1 MTEGNILKSIILYSI
16 PLILG
21 NLMQQLYNT
30 FDSLI
35 VGNFVGSSA
44 LAAVGASGQISFFLV
59 AFYLGA
65 SSGAGILISQYYG
78 AKRDEQ
84 LHAVIHNM
92 LGIGLVLGVTITIL
106 GIIFSPVFLGW
117 IGTPDDMLAD
127 AVVYLRIFF
136 GGMIFQVLYNMLAA
150 VLNAVGNSKRSL
162 FYLVISSVTNII
174 LDLILVCVC
183 RFGIAGAAWATIIS
197 QAVCCILIFRYLM
210 KVDGNYRVVLKDI
223 TLQSFYV
230 KRIVQMGFPAAVQN
244 AVIAFSSLLIQS
256 GVNSY
261 GTKAAAG
268 FTAYMKVDGF
278 DILPILSFSLAATT
292 FVGQNIG
299 AGNKNRAKK
308 GAGIIILINVVYTVV
323 MSFVM
328 IGFDEQIISLF
339 SRDPDVIR
347 SGVMCIWALAP
358 FYVLLG
364 LIHSFAGAI
373 RGTGNT
379 VGPMV
384 IILFSLCVYRVIWM
398 AFARPFFSD
407 IRGVYLTYPTSFAI
421 GAVLMIGY
429 TLYLNFKVWK
439 KGTTDD
445 RNI

>member
-21 NLMQQLYNT
+21 NFMQQLYNT

-35 VGNFVGSSA
+35 VGNYVGSSA
-44 LAAVGASGQISFFLV
+44 LAAVGAGGQISFFLV

-78 AKRDEQ
+78 AKDDEK
-84 LHAVIHNM
+84 LHAVVHNM
-92 LGIGLVLGVTITIL
+92 MGIGIVLGVVITIV
-106 GIIFSPVFLGW
+106 GIIFCPAFLGW
-117 IGTPDDMLAD
+117 IGTPVDMMPD
-127 AVVYLRIFF
+127 AVTYLRIFF
-136 GGMIFQVLYNMLAA
+136 GGMLFQVVYNMLAA

-162 FYLVISSVTNII
+162 IYLIISSGLNII
-174 LDLILVCVC
+174 LDLLFVCV
-183 RFGIAGAAWATIIS
+183 FKLGIAGAAWATIIS
-197 QAVCCILIFRYLM
+197 QAVCCVLILKYLM
-210 KVDGNYRVVLKDI
+210 DVEANYKVKLKDI
-223 TLQSFYV
+223 TLQSDYV
-230 KRIVQMGFPAAVQN
+230 KRIVKMGFPAAVQN
-244 AVIAFSSLLIQS
+244 AVIAFSSLLIQA

-278 DILPILSFSLAATT
+278 DIHPILSFSLAATT
-292 FVGQNIG
+292 FVGQNVG
-299 AGNKNRAKK
+299 AGNMKRAKK
-308 GAGIIILINVVYTVV
+308 GAAIIIVINTIYTLIMTCVMTV
-323 MSFVM
+323 
-328 IGFDEQIISLF
+328 FDSQIISLF
-339 SRDPDVIR
+339 SHDPEVIE

-384 IILFSLCVYRVIWM
+384 IILFSLCFYRVLWM
-398 AFARPFFSD
+398 MFARPYFSD
-407 IRGVYLTYPTSFAI
+407 IRGVYLTYPTSFVI

-429 TLYLNFKVWK
+429 AIYLYVWK
-439 KGTTDD
+439 KD
-445 RNI
+445 R

>member
-21 NLMQQLYNT
+21 NFMQQLYNT

-35 VGNFVGSSA
+35 VGNYVGSSA
-44 LAAVGASGQISFFLV
+44 LAAVGAGGQISFFLV

-78 AKRDEQ
+78 AKDDEK
-84 LHAVIHNM
+84 LHAVVHNM
-92 LGIGLVLGVTITIL
+92 MGIGIVLGIVITIV
-106 GIIFSPVFLGW
+106 GIIFCPTFLGW
-117 IGTPDDMLAD
+117 IGTPVDMMPD
-127 AVVYLRIFF
+127 AVTYLRIFF
-136 GGMIFQVLYNMLAA
+136 GGMLFQVVYNMLAA

-162 FYLVISSVTNII
+162 IYLIISSGFNII
-174 LDLILVCVC
+174 LDLLFVCV
-183 RFGIAGAAWATIIS
+183 FKLGIAGAAWATIIS
-197 QAVCCILIFRYLM
+197 QAVCCVLILKYLM
-210 KVDGNYRVVLKDI
+210 GVEANYKVKLKDI
-223 TLQSFYV
+223 TLQSDYV
-230 KRIVQMGFPAAVQN
+230 KRIVKMGFPAAVQN
-244 AVIAFSSLLIQS
+244 AVIAFSSLLIQA

-292 FVGQNIG
+292 FVGQNVG
-299 AGNKNRAKK
+299 AGNMKRAKK
-308 GAGIIILINVVYTVV
+308 GAAIIIVINTIYTLIMTCVMTV
-323 MSFVM
+323 
-328 IGFDEQIISLF
+328 FDSQIISLF
-339 SRDPDVIR
+339 SYDPEVIE

-384 IILFSLCVYRVIWM
+384 IILFSLCFYRVLWM
-398 AFARPFFSD
+398 MFVRPYFSD
-407 IRGVYLTYPTSFAI
+407 IRGVYLTYPTSFVI
-421 GAVLMIGY
+421 GAVLMICY
-429 TLYLNFKVWK
+429 AVYLYVWK
-439 KGTTDD
+439 KD
-445 RNI
+445 R

>member
-21 NLMQQLYNT
+21 NFMQQLYNT

-35 VGNFVGSSA
+35 VGNYVGSSA
-44 LAAVGASGQISFFLV
+44 LAAVGAGGQISFFLV

-78 AKRDEQ
+78 AKDDKK
-84 LHAVIHNM
+84 LHAVVHNM
-92 LGIGLVLGVTITIL
+92 MGIGIVLGIVITIV
-106 GIIFSPVFLGW
+106 GIIFCPTFLGW
-117 IGTPDDMLAD
+117 IGTPVDMMPD
-127 AVVYLRIFF
+127 AVTYLRIFF
-136 GGMIFQVLYNMLAA
+136 GGMLFQVVYNMLAA

-162 FYLVISSVTNII
+162 IYLIISSGFNII
-174 LDLILVCVC
+174 LDLLFVCV
-183 RFGIAGAAWATIIS
+183 FKLGIAGAAWATIIS
-197 QAVCCILIFRYLM
+197 QAVCCVLILKYLM
-210 KVDGNYRVVLKDI
+210 GVEANYKVKLKDI
-223 TLQSFYV
+223 TLQSDYV
-230 KRIVQMGFPAAVQN
+230 KRIVKMGFPAAVQN
-244 AVIAFSSLLIQS
+244 AVIAFSSLLIQA

-292 FVGQNIG
+292 FVGQNVG
-299 AGNKNRAKK
+299 AGNMKRAKK
-308 GAGIIILINVVYTVV
+308 GAAIIIVINTIYTLIMTCVMTV
-323 MSFVM
+323 
-328 IGFDEQIISLF
+328 FDSQIISLF
-339 SRDPDVIR
+339 SHDPEVIE

-384 IILFSLCVYRVIWM
+384 IILFSLCFYRVLWM
-398 AFARPFFSD
+398 MFARHYFSD
-407 IRGVYLTYPTSFAI
+407 IRGVYLTYSTSFVI

-429 TLYLNFKVWK
+429 AVYLYVWK
-439 KGTTDD
+439 KD
-445 RNI
+445 R

>member
-21 NLMQQLYNT
+21 NFMQQLYNT

-35 VGNFVGSSA
+35 VGNYVGSSA
-44 LAAVGASGQISFFLV
+44 LAAVGAGGQISFFLV

-78 AKRDEQ
+78 AKDDEK
-84 LHAVIHNM
+84 LHAVVHNM
-92 LGIGLVLGVTITIL
+92 MGIGIVLGVVITIV
-106 GIIFSPVFLGW
+106 GIIFCPAFLGW
-117 IGTPDDMLAD
+117 IGTPVDMMPD
-127 AVVYLRIFF
+127 AVTYLRIFF
-136 GGMIFQVLYNMLAA
+136 GGMLFQVVYNMLAA

-162 FYLVISSVTNII
+162 IYLIISSGLNII
-174 LDLILVCVC
+174 LDLLFVCV
-183 RFGIAGAAWATIIS
+183 FKLGIAGAAWATIIS
-197 QAVCCILIFRYLM
+197 QAVCCVLILKYLM
-210 KVDGNYRVVLKDI
+210 DVEANYKVKLKDI
-223 TLQSFYV
+223 TLQSDYV
-230 KRIVQMGFPAAVQN
+230 KRIVKMGFPAAVQN
-244 AVIAFSSLLIQS
+244 AVIAFSSLLIQA

-292 FVGQNIG
+292 FVGQNVG
-299 AGNKNRAKK
+299 AGNMKRAKK
-308 GAGIIILINVVYTVV
+308 GAAIIIVINTIYTLIMTCVMTV
-323 MSFVM
+323 
-328 IGFDEQIISLF
+328 FDSQIISLF
-339 SRDPDVIR
+339 SHDPEVIE

-384 IILFSLCVYRVIWM
+384 IILFSLCFYRVLWM
-398 AFARPFFSD
+398 MFARPYFSD
-407 IRGVYLTYPTSFAI
+407 IRGVYLTYPTSFVI
-421 GAVLMIGY
+421 GAALMIGY
-429 TLYLNFKVWK
+429 AIYLYVWK
-439 KGTTDD
+439 KD
-445 RNI
+445 R

>member
-21 NLMQQLYNT
+21 NFMQQLYNT

-35 VGNFVGSSA
+35 VGNYVGSSA
-44 LAAVGASGQISFFLV
+44 LAAVGAGGQISFFLV

-78 AKRDEQ
+78 AKDDEK
-84 LHAVIHNM
+84 LHAVVHNM
-92 LGIGLVLGVTITIL
+92 MGIGIVLGVVITIV
-106 GIIFSPVFLGW
+106 GIIFCPAFLGW
-117 IGTPDDMLAD
+117 IGTPVDMMPD
-127 AVVYLRIFF
+127 AVTYLRIFF
-136 GGMIFQVLYNMLAA
+136 GGMLFQVVYNMLAA

-162 FYLVISSVTNII
+162 IYLIISSGLNII
-174 LDLILVCVC
+174 LDLLFVCV
-183 RFGIAGAAWATIIS
+183 FKLGIAGAAWATIIS
-197 QAVCCILIFRYLM
+197 QAVCCVLILKYLM
-210 KVDGNYRVVLKDI
+210 DVEANYKVKLKDI
-223 TLQSFYV
+223 TLQSDYV
-230 KRIVQMGFPAAVQN
+230 KRIVKMGFPAAVQN
-244 AVIAFSSLLIQS
+244 AVIAFSSLLIQA

-292 FVGQNIG
+292 FVGQNVG
-299 AGNKNRAKK
+299 AGNMKRAKK
-308 GAGIIILINVVYTVV
+308 GAAIIIVINTIYTLIMTCVMTV
-323 MSFVM
+323 
-328 IGFDEQIISLF
+328 FDSQIISLF
-339 SRDPDVIR
+339 SHDPEVIE

-384 IILFSLCVYRVIWM
+384 IILFSLCFYRVLWM
-398 AFARPFFSD
+398 MFARPYFSD
-407 IRGVYLTYPTSFAI
+407 IRGVYLTYPTSFVI

-429 TLYLNFKVWK
+429 AVYLYVWK
-439 KGTTDD
+439 KD
-445 RNI
+445 R

>member
-21 NLMQQLYNT
+21 NFMQQLYNT

-35 VGNFVGSSA
+35 VGNYVGSSA
-44 LAAVGASGQISFFLV
+44 LAAVGAGGQISFFLV

-78 AKRDEQ
+78 AKDDEK
-84 LHAVIHNM
+84 LHAVVHNM
-92 LGIGLVLGVTITIL
+92 MGIGIVLGVVITIV
-106 GIIFSPVFLGW
+106 GIIFCPTFLGW
-117 IGTPDDMLAD
+117 IGTPVDMMPD
-127 AVVYLRIFF
+127 AVTYLRIFF
-136 GGMIFQVLYNMLAA
+136 GGMLFQVVYNMLAA

-162 FYLVISSVTNII
+162 IYLIISSGLNII
-174 LDLILVCVC
+174 LDLLFVCV
-183 RFGIAGAAWATIIS
+183 FKLGIAGASWATVIS
-197 QAVCCILIFRYLM
+197 QAVCCVLILKYLM
-210 KVDGNYRVVLKDI
+210 GVEANYKVKLKDI
-223 TLQSFYV
+223 TLQRNYV
-230 KRIVQMGFPAAVQN
+230 KRIVKMGFPAAVQN
-244 AVIAFSSLLIQS
+244 AVIAFSSLLIQA

-292 FVGQNIG
+292 FVGQNVG
-299 AGNKNRAKK
+299 AGNMKRAKK
-308 GAGIIILINVVYTVV
+308 GAAIIIVINTIYTLIMTCVMTV
-323 MSFVM
+323 
-328 IGFDEQIISLF
+328 FDSQIISLF
-339 SRDPDVIR
+339 SHDPEVIE

-384 IILFSLCVYRVIWM
+384 IILFSLCFYRVLWM
-398 AFARPFFSD
+398 MFARPYFSD
-407 IRGVYLTYPTSFAI
+407 IRGVYLTYPTSFVI

-429 TLYLNFKVWK
+429 AIYLYVWK
-439 KGTTDD
+439 KD
-445 RNI
+445 R

>member
-21 NLMQQLYNT
+21 NFMQQLYNT

-35 VGNFVGSSA
+35 VGNYVGSSA
-44 LAAVGASGQISFFLV
+44 LAAVGAGGQISFFLV

-78 AKRDEQ
+78 AKDDEK
-84 LHAVIHNM
+84 LHAVVHNM
-92 LGIGLVLGVTITIL
+92 MGIGIVLGVVITVV
-106 GIIFSPVFLGW
+106 GIIFCPTFLGW
-117 IGTPDDMLAD
+117 IGTPVDMMPD
-127 AVVYLRIFF
+127 AVTYLRIFF
-136 GGMIFQVLYNMLAA
+136 GGMLFQVVYNMLAA

-162 FYLVISSVTNII
+162 IYLIISSGLNII
-174 LDLILVCVC
+174 LDLLFVCV
-183 RFGIAGAAWATIIS
+183 FKLGIAGAAWATVIS
-197 QAVCCILIFRYLM
+197 QAVCCVLILKYLM
-210 KVDGNYRVVLKDI
+210 GVEANYKVKLKDI
-223 TLQSFYV
+223 TLQRNYV
-230 KRIVQMGFPAAVQN
+230 KRIVKMGFPAAVQN
-244 AVIAFSSLLIQS
+244 AVIAFSSLLIQA

-292 FVGQNIG
+292 FVGQNVG
-299 AGNKNRAKK
+299 AGNMKRAKK
-308 GAGIIILINVVYTVV
+308 GAAIIIVINTIYTLIMTCVMTV
-323 MSFVM
+323 
-328 IGFDEQIISLF
+328 FDSQIISLF
-339 SRDPDVIR
+339 SHDPEVIE

-384 IILFSLCVYRVIWM
+384 IILFSLCFYRVLWM
-398 AFARPFFSD
+398 MFARPYFSD
-407 IRGVYLTYPTSFAI
+407 IRGVYLTYPTSFVI

-429 TLYLNFKVWK
+429 AIYLYVWK
-439 KGTTDD
+439 KD
-445 RNI
+445 R

>member
-21 NLMQQLYNT
+21 NFMQQLYNT

-35 VGNFVGSSA
+35 VGNYVGSSA
-44 LAAVGASGQISFFLV
+44 LAAVGAGGQISFFLV

-78 AKRDEQ
+78 AKDDEK
-84 LHAVIHNM
+84 LHAVVHNM
-92 LGIGLVLGVTITIL
+92 MGIGIVLGVVITVV
-106 GIIFSPVFLGW
+106 GIIFCPTFLGW
-117 IGTPDDMLAD
+117 IGTPVDMMPD
-127 AVVYLRIFF
+127 AVTYLRIFF
-136 GGMIFQVLYNMLAA
+136 GGMLFQVVYNMLAA

-162 FYLVISSVTNII
+162 IYLIISSGLNII
-174 LDLILVCVC
+174 LDLLFVCV
-183 RFGIAGAAWATIIS
+183 FKLGIAGAAWATVIS
-197 QAVCCILIFRYLM
+197 QAVCCVLILKYLM
-210 KVDGNYRVVLKDI
+210 GVEANYKVKLKDI
-223 TLQSFYV
+223 TLQRNYV
-230 KRIVQMGFPAAVQN
+230 KRIVKMGFPAAVQN
-244 AVIAFSSLLIQS
+244 AVIAFSSLLIQA

-292 FVGQNIG
+292 FVGQNVG
-299 AGNKNRAKK
+299 AGNMKRAKK
-308 GAGIIILINVVYTVV
+308 GAAIIIVINTIYTLIMTCVMTV
-323 MSFVM
+323 
-328 IGFDEQIISLF
+328 FDSQIISLF
-339 SRDPDVIR
+339 SHDPEVIE

-358 FYVLLG
+358 FYILLG

-384 IILFSLCVYRVIWM
+384 IILFSLCFYRVLWM
-398 AFARPFFSD
+398 MFARPYFSD
-407 IRGVYLTYPTSFAI
+407 IRGVYLTYPTSFVI

-429 TLYLNFKVWK
+429 AIYLYVWK
-439 KGTTDD
+439 KD
-445 RNI
+445 R

>member
-21 NLMQQLYNT
+21 NFMQQLYNT

-35 VGNFVGSSA
+35 VGNYVGSSA
-44 LAAVGASGQISFFLV
+44 LAAVGAGGQISFFLV

-78 AKRDEQ
+78 AKDDEK
-84 LHAVIHNM
+84 LHAVVHNM
-92 LGIGLVLGVTITIL
+92 MGIGIVLGVVITIV
-106 GIIFSPVFLGW
+106 GIIFCPTFLGW
-117 IGTPDDMLAD
+117 IGTPVDMMPD
-127 AVVYLRIFF
+127 AVSYLRIFF
-136 GGMIFQVLYNMLAA
+136 GGMLFQVVYNMLAA

-162 FYLVISSVTNII
+162 IYLIISSGLNII
-174 LDLILVCVC
+174 LDLLFVCV
-183 RFGIAGAAWATIIS
+183 FKLGIAGAAWATVIS
-197 QAVCCILIFRYLM
+197 QAVCCVLILKYLM
-210 KVDGNYRVVLKDI
+210 GVEANYKVKLKDI
-223 TLQSFYV
+223 TLQRNYV
-230 KRIVQMGFPAAVQN
+230 KRIVKMGFPAAVQN
-244 AVIAFSSLLIQS
+244 AVIAFSSLLIQA

-292 FVGQNIG
+292 FVGQNVG
-299 AGNKNRAKK
+299 AGNMKRAKK
-308 GAGIIILINVVYTVV
+308 GAAIIIVINTIYTLIMTCVMTV
-323 MSFVM
+323 
-328 IGFDEQIISLF
+328 FDSQIISLF
-339 SRDPDVIR
+339 SHDPEVIE

-358 FYVLLG
+358 FYILLG

-384 IILFSLCVYRVIWM
+384 IILFSLCFYRVLWM
-398 AFARPFFSD
+398 MFARPYFSD
-407 IRGVYLTYPTSFAI
+407 IRGVYLTYPTSFVI

-429 TLYLNFKVWK
+429 AIYLYVWK
-439 KGTTDD
+439 KD
-445 RNI
+445 R

>member
-21 NLMQQLYNT
+21 NFMQQLYNT

-35 VGNFVGSSA
+35 VGNYVGSSA
-44 LAAVGASGQISFFLV
+44 LAAVGAGGQISFFLV

-78 AKRDEQ
+78 AKDDEK
-84 LHAVIHNM
+84 LHAVVHNM
-92 LGIGLVLGVTITIL
+92 MGIGIVLGVVITIV
-106 GIIFSPVFLGW
+106 GIIFCPTFLGW
-117 IGTPDDMLAD
+117 IGTPVDMMPD
-127 AVVYLRIFF
+127 AVTYLRIFF
-136 GGMIFQVLYNMLAA
+136 GGMLFQVVYNMLAA

-162 FYLVISSVTNII
+162 IYLIISSGLNII
-174 LDLILVCVC
+174 LDLLFVCV
-183 RFGIAGAAWATIIS
+183 FKLGIAGAAWATVIS
-197 QAVCCILIFRYLM
+197 QAVCCVLILKYLM
-210 KVDGNYRVVLKDI
+210 GVEANYKVKLKDI
-223 TLQSFYV
+223 TLQRNYV
-230 KRIVQMGFPAAVQN
+230 KRIVKMGFPAAVQN
-244 AVIAFSSLLIQS
+244 AVIAFSSLLIQA

-292 FVGQNIG
+292 FVGQNVG
-299 AGNKNRAKK
+299 AGNMKRAKK
-308 GAGIIILINVVYTVV
+308 GAAIIIVINTIYTLIMTCVMTV
-323 MSFVM
+323 
-328 IGFDEQIISLF
+328 FDSQIISLF
-339 SRDPDVIR
+339 SHDPEVIE

-358 FYVLLG
+358 FYILLG

-384 IILFSLCVYRVIWM
+384 IILFSLCFYRVLWM
-398 AFARPFFSD
+398 MFARPYFSD
-407 IRGVYLTYPTSFAI
+407 IRGVYLTYPTSFVI

-429 TLYLNFKVWK
+429 AIYLYVWK
-439 KGTTDD
+439 KD
-445 RNI
+445 R

>member
-21 NLMQQLYNT
+21 NFMQQLYNT

-35 VGNFVGSSA
+35 VGNYVGSSA
-44 LAAVGASGQISFFLV
+44 LAAVGAGGQISFFLV

-78 AKRDEQ
+78 AKDDEK
-84 LHAVIHNM
+84 LHAVVHNM
-92 LGIGLVLGVTITIL
+92 MGIGIVLGVVITIV
-106 GIIFSPVFLGW
+106 GIIFCPAFLGW
-117 IGTPDDMLAD
+117 IGTPVDMMPD
-127 AVVYLRIFF
+127 AVTYLRIFF
-136 GGMIFQVLYNMLAA
+136 GGMLFQVVYNMLAA

-162 FYLVISSVTNII
+162 IYLIISSGLNII
-174 LDLILVCVC
+174 LDLLFVCV
-183 RFGIAGAAWATIIS
+183 FKLGIAGAAWATIIS
-197 QAVCCILIFRYLM
+197 QAVCCVLILKYLM
-210 KVDGNYRVVLKDI
+210 DVEANYKVKLKDI
-223 TLQSFYV
+223 TLQSDYV
-230 KRIVQMGFPAAVQN
+230 KRIVKMGFPAAVQN
-244 AVIAFSSLLIQS
+244 AVIAFSSLLIQA

-292 FVGQNIG
+292 FVGQNVG
-299 AGNKNRAKK
+299 AGNMKRAKK
-308 GAGIIILINVVYTVV
+308 GAAIIIVINTIYTLIMTCVMTV
-323 MSFVM
+323 
-328 IGFDEQIISLF
+328 FDSQIISLF
-339 SRDPDVIR
+339 SHDPEVIE

-384 IILFSLCVYRVIWM
+384 IILFSLCFYRVLWM
-398 AFARPFFSD
+398 MFARPYFSD
-407 IRGVYLTYPTSFAI
+407 IRGVYLTYPTSFVI

-429 TLYLNFKVWK
+429 AIYLYVWK
-439 KGTTDD
+439 KD
-445 RNI
+445 R

>member
-21 NLMQQLYNT
+21 NFMQQLYNT

-35 VGNFVGSSA
+35 VGNYVGSSA
-44 LAAVGASGQISFFLV
+44 LAAVGAGGQISFFLV

-78 AKRDEQ
+78 AKDDEK
-84 LHAVIHNM
+84 LHAVVHNM
-92 LGIGLVLGVTITIL
+92 MGIGIVLGAVITIV
-106 GIIFSPVFLGW
+106 GIIFSPAFLGW
-117 IGTPDDMLAD
+117 IGTPVDMMPD
-127 AVVYLRIFF
+127 AVTYLRIFF
-136 GGMIFQVLYNMLAA
+136 GGMLFQVVYNMLAA

-162 FYLVISSVTNII
+162 IYLIISSGLNII
-174 LDLILVCVC
+174 LDLLFVCV
-183 RFGIAGAAWATIIS
+183 FKLGIAGAAWATIIS
-197 QAVCCILIFRYLM
+197 QAVCCVLILKYLM
-210 KVDGNYRVVLKDI
+210 DVEANYKVKLKDI
-223 TLQSFYV
+223 TLQSDYV
-230 KRIVQMGFPAAVQN
+230 KRIVKMGFPAAVQN
-244 AVIAFSSLLIQS
+244 AVIAFSSLLIQA

-292 FVGQNIG
+292 FVGQNVG
-299 AGNKNRAKK
+299 AGNMKRAKK
-308 GAGIIILINVVYTVV
+308 GAAIIIVINTIYTLIMTCVMTV
-323 MSFVM
+323 
-328 IGFDEQIISLF
+328 FDSQIISLF
-339 SRDPDVIR
+339 SHDPEVIE

-384 IILFSLCVYRVIWM
+384 IILFSLCFYRVLWM
-398 AFARPFFSD
+398 MFARPYFSD
-407 IRGVYLTYPTSFAI
+407 IRGVYLTYPTSFVI

-429 TLYLNFKVWK
+429 AIYLYVWK
-439 KGTTDD
+439 KD
-445 RNI
+445 R

>member
-21 NLMQQLYNT
+21 NFMQQLYNT

-35 VGNFVGSSA
+35 VGNYVGSSA
-44 LAAVGASGQISFFLV
+44 LAAVGAGGQISFFLV

-78 AKRDEQ
+78 AKDDEK
-84 LHAVIHNM
+84 LHAVVHNM
-92 LGIGLVLGVTITIL
+92 MGIGIVLGVVITIV
-106 GIIFSPVFLGW
+106 GIIFCPAFLGW
-117 IGTPDDMLAD
+117 IGTPVDMMPD
-127 AVVYLRIFF
+127 AVTYLRIFF
-136 GGMIFQVLYNMLAA
+136 GGMLFQVVYNMLAA

-162 FYLVISSVTNII
+162 IYLIISSGLNII
-174 LDLILVCVC
+174 LDLLFVCV
-183 RFGIAGAAWATIIS
+183 FKLGIAGAAWATIIS
-197 QAVCCILIFRYLM
+197 QAVCCVLILKYLM
-210 KVDGNYRVVLKDI
+210 GVEANYKVKLKDI
-223 TLQSFYV
+223 TLQSDYV
-230 KRIVQMGFPAAVQN
+230 KRIVKMGFPAAVQN
-244 AVIAFSSLLIQS
+244 AVIAFSSLLIQA

-292 FVGQNIG
+292 FVGQNVG
-299 AGNKNRAKK
+299 AGNMKRAKK
-308 GAGIIILINVVYTVV
+308 GAAIIIVINTIYTLIMTCVMTV
-323 MSFVM
+323 
-328 IGFDEQIISLF
+328 FDSQIISLF
-339 SRDPDVIR
+339 SHDPEVIE

-384 IILFSLCVYRVIWM
+384 IILFSLCFYRVLWM
-398 AFARPFFSD
+398 MFARPYFSD
-407 IRGVYLTYPTSFAI
+407 IRGVYLTYPTSFVI

-429 TLYLNFKVWK
+429 AIYLYVWK
-439 KGTTDD
+439 KD
-445 RNI
+445 R

>member
-21 NLMQQLYNT
+21 NFMQQLYNT

-35 VGNFVGSSA
+35 VGNYVGSSA
-44 LAAVGASGQISFFLV
+44 LAAVGAGGQISFFLV

-78 AKRDEQ
+78 AKDDEK
-84 LHAVIHNM
+84 LHAVVHNM
-92 LGIGLVLGVTITIL
+92 MGIGIVLGIVITIV
-106 GIIFSPVFLGW
+106 GIIFCPTFLGW
-117 IGTPDDMLAD
+117 IGTPADMMPD
-127 AVVYLRIFF
+127 AVTYLRIFF
-136 GGMIFQVLYNMLAA
+136 GGMLFQVVYNMLAA

-162 FYLVISSVTNII
+162 IYLIISSGFNII
-174 LDLILVCVC
+174 LDLLFVCV
-183 RFGIAGAAWATIIS
+183 FKLGIAGAAWATIIS
-197 QAVCCILIFRYLM
+197 QAVCCVLILKYLM
-210 KVDGNYRVVLKDI
+210 GVEANYKVKLKDI
-223 TLQSFYV
+223 TLQSDYV
-230 KRIVQMGFPAAVQN
+230 KRIVKMGFPAAVQN
-244 AVIAFSSLLIQS
+244 AVIAFSSLLIQA

-292 FVGQNIG
+292 FVGQNVG
-299 AGNKNRAKK
+299 AGNMKRAKK
-308 GAGIIILINVVYTVV
+308 GAAIIIVINTIYTLIMTCVMTV
-323 MSFVM
+323 
-328 IGFDEQIISLF
+328 FDSQIISLF
-339 SRDPDVIR
+339 SHDPEVIE

-384 IILFSLCVYRVIWM
+384 IILFSLCFYRVLWM
-398 AFARPFFSD
+398 MFARPYFSD
-407 IRGVYLTYPTSFAI
+407 IRGVYLTYPTSFVI

-429 TLYLNFKVWK
+429 AVYLYVWK
-439 KGTTDD
+439 KD
-445 RNI
+445 R

>member
-21 NLMQQLYNT
+21 NFMQQLYNT

-35 VGNFVGSSA
+35 VGNYVGSSA
-44 LAAVGASGQISFFLV
+44 LAAVGAGGQISFFLV

-78 AKRDEQ
+78 AKDDEK
-84 LHAVIHNM
+84 LHAVVHNM
-92 LGIGLVLGVTITIL
+92 MGIGIVLGVVITIV
-106 GIIFSPVFLGW
+106 GIIFCPTFLGW
-117 IGTPDDMLAD
+117 IGTPVDMMPD
-127 AVVYLRIFF
+127 AVTYLRIFF
-136 GGMIFQVLYNMLAA
+136 GGMLFQVVYNMLAA

-162 FYLVISSVTNII
+162 IYLIISSGLNII
-174 LDLILVCVC
+174 LDLLFVCV
-183 RFGIAGAAWATIIS
+183 FKLGIAGAAWATIIS
-197 QAVCCILIFRYLM
+197 QAVCCVLILKYLM
-210 KVDGNYRVVLKDI
+210 GVEANYKVKLKDI
-223 TLQSFYV
+223 TLQRNYV
-230 KRIVQMGFPAAVQN
+230 KRIVKMGFPAAVQN
-244 AVIAFSSLLIQS
+244 AVIAFSSLLIQA

-292 FVGQNIG
+292 FVGQNVG
-299 AGNKNRAKK
+299 AGNMKRAKK
-308 GAGIIILINVVYTVV
+308 GAAIIIVINTIYTLIMTCVMTV
-323 MSFVM
+323 
-328 IGFDEQIISLF
+328 FDSQIISLF
-339 SRDPDVIR
+339 SHDPEVIE

-384 IILFSLCVYRVIWM
+384 IILFSLCFYRVLWM
-398 AFARPFFSD
+398 MFARPYFSD
-407 IRGVYLTYPTSFAI
+407 IRGVYLTYPTSFVI

-429 TLYLNFKVWK
+429 AIYLYVWK
-439 KGTTDD
+439 KD
-445 RNI
+445 R

>member
-21 NLMQQLYNT
+21 NFMQQLYNT

-35 VGNFVGSSA
+35 VGNYVGSSA
-44 LAAVGASGQISFFLV
+44 LAAVGAGGQISFFLV

-78 AKRDEQ
+78 AKDDEK
-84 LHAVIHNM
+84 LHAVVHNM
-92 LGIGLVLGVTITIL
+92 MGIGIVLGVVITIV
-106 GIIFSPVFLGW
+106 GIIFCPAFLGW
-117 IGTPDDMLAD
+117 IGTPVDMMPD
-127 AVVYLRIFF
+127 AVTYLRIFF
-136 GGMIFQVLYNMLAA
+136 GGMLFQVVYNMLAA

-162 FYLVISSVTNII
+162 IYLIISSGLNII
-174 LDLILVCVC
+174 LDLLFVCV
-183 RFGIAGAAWATIIS
+183 FKLGIAGAAWATIIS
-197 QAVCCILIFRYLM
+197 QAVCCVLILKYLM
-210 KVDGNYRVVLKDI
+210 DVEANYKVKLKDI
-223 TLQSFYV
+223 TLQSDYV
-230 KRIVQMGFPAAVQN
+230 KRIVKMGFPAAVQN
-244 AVIAFSSLLIQS
+244 AVIAFSSLLIQA

-292 FVGQNIG
+292 FVGQNVG
-299 AGNKNRAKK
+299 AGNMKRAKK
-308 GAGIIILINVVYTVV
+308 GAAIIIVINTIYTLIMTCVRTV
-323 MSFVM
+323 
-328 IGFDEQIISLF
+328 FDSQIISLF
-339 SRDPDVIR
+339 SHDPEVIE

-358 FYVLLG
+358 FYILLG

-384 IILFSLCVYRVIWM
+384 IILFSLCFYRVLWM
-398 AFARPFFSD
+398 MFARPYFSD
-407 IRGVYLTYPTSFAI
+407 IRGVYLTYPTSFVI

-429 TLYLNFKVWK
+429 AIYLYVWK
-439 KGTTDD
+439 KD
-445 RNI
+445 R

>member
-21 NLMQQLYNT
+21 NFMQQLYNT

-35 VGNFVGSSA
+35 VGNYVGSSA
-44 LAAVGASGQISFFLV
+44 LAAVGAGGQISFFLV

-78 AKRDEQ
+78 AKDDEK
-84 LHAVIHNM
+84 LHAVVHNM
-92 LGIGLVLGVTITIL
+92 MGIGIVLGVVITIV
-106 GIIFSPVFLGW
+106 GIIFCPTFLGW
-117 IGTPDDMLAD
+117 IGTPVDMMPD
-127 AVVYLRIFF
+127 AVTYLRIFF
-136 GGMIFQVLYNMLAA
+136 GGMLFQVVYNMLAA

-162 FYLVISSVTNII
+162 IYLIISSGLNII
-174 LDLILVCVC
+174 LDLLFVCV
-183 RFGIAGAAWATIIS
+183 FKLGIAGAAWATVIS
-197 QAVCCILIFRYLM
+197 QAVCCVLILKYLM
-210 KVDGNYRVVLKDI
+210 GVEANYKVKLKDI
-223 TLQSFYV
+223 TLQRNYV
-230 KRIVQMGFPAAVQN
+230 KRIVKMGFPAAVQN
-244 AVIAFSSLLIQS
+244 AVIAFSSLLIQA

-292 FVGQNIG
+292 FVGQNVG
-299 AGNKNRAKK
+299 AGNMKRAKK
-308 GAGIIILINVVYTVV
+308 GAAIIIVINTIYTLIMTCVMTV
-323 MSFVM
+323 
-328 IGFDEQIISLF
+328 FDSQIISLF
-339 SRDPDVIR
+339 SHDPEVIE

-384 IILFSLCVYRVIWM
+384 IILFSLCFYRVLWM
-398 AFARPFFSD
+398 MFARPYFSD
-407 IRGVYLTYPTSFAI
+407 IRGVYLTYPTSFVI

-429 TLYLNFKVWK
+429 AIYLYVWK
-439 KGTTDD
+439 KD
-445 RNI
+445 R

>member
-21 NLMQQLYNT
+21 NFMQQLYNT

-35 VGNFVGSSA
+35 VGNYVGSSA
-44 LAAVGASGQISFFLV
+44 LAAVGSGGQISFFLV

-78 AKRDEQ
+78 AKDDKK
-84 LHAVIHNM
+84 LHAVVHNM
-92 LGIGLVLGVTITIL
+92 MGIGIVLGVVITIV
-106 GIIFSPVFLGW
+106 GIIFCPTFLGW
-117 IGTPDDMLAD
+117 IGTPADMMPD
-127 AVVYLRIFF
+127 AVTYLRIFF
-136 GGMIFQVLYNMLAA
+136 GGMLFQVVYNMLAA

-162 FYLVISSVTNII
+162 IYLIISSGFNII
-174 LDLILVCVC
+174 LDLLFVCV
-183 RFGIAGAAWATIIS
+183 FKLGIAGAAWATIIS
-197 QAVCCILIFRYLM
+197 QAVCCILILKYLM
-210 KVDGNYRVVLKDI
+210 GVEANYRVKIKDI
-223 TLQSFYV
+223 TLQSDYV
-230 KRIVQMGFPAAVQN
+230 KRIVKMGFPAAVQN

-292 FVGQNIG
+292 FVGQNVG
-299 AGNKNRAKK
+299 AGNLKRATK
-308 GAGIIILINVVYTVV
+308 GAAIIIVINTIYTLIMTCVMTV
-323 MSFVM
+323 
-328 IGFDEQIISLF
+328 FDSQIISLF
-339 SRDPDVIR
+339 SHDPEVIE

-384 IILFSLCVYRVIWM
+384 IILFSLCFYRVLWM
-398 AFARPFFSD
+398 MFVRPYFSD
-407 IRGVYLTYPTSFAI
+407 IRGVYLTYPTSFVI
-421 GAVLMIGY
+421 GAVLMICY
-429 TLYLNFKVWK
+429 AVYLYVWK
-439 KGTTDD
+439 KD
-445 RNI
+445 R

>member
-21 NLMQQLYNT
+21 NFMQQLYNT

-35 VGNFVGSSA
+35 VGNFVSNRA

-78 AKRDEQ
+78 AKKDDM
-84 LHAVIHNM
+84 LHAIIHNM
-92 LGIGLVLGVTITIL
+92 LGIGIVLGVAITVI
-106 GIIFSPVFLGW
+106 GIIFCPTFLMW
-117 IGTPDDMLAD
+117 IKTPDDMMAD
-127 AVVYLRIFF
+127 SVTYLRIFF
-136 GGMIFQVLYNMLAA
+136 GGMIFQVIYNMLAA

-162 FYLVISSVTNII
+162 LYLVISSLVNIA
-174 LDLILVCVC
+174 LDLLFVCG
-183 RFGIAGAAWATIIS
+183 FKWGIAGAAWATIIS
-197 QAVCCILIFRYLM
+197 QAICCILILKYLCSVDANY
-210 KVDGNYRVVLKDI
+210 KVVIKDI
-223 TLQSFYV
+223 TLQGYYV
-230 KRIVQMGFPAAVQN
+230 KRIVQMGLPAAIQN
-244 AVIAFSSLLIQS
+244 AVISFSNLLIQS

-299 AGNKNRAKK
+299 AGKRERAKK
-308 GAGIIILINVVYTVV
+308 GAVIIVIINIVYTVL
-323 MSFVM
+323 MSVLM
-328 IGFDEQIISLF
+328 LGFDTEIISLF
-339 SRDPDVIR
+339 SRDASVIE

-384 IILFSLCVYRVIWM
+384 IILFALCLYRVIWM
-398 AFARPFFSD
+398 ALVRPYFHD
-407 IRGVYLTYPTSFAI
+407 IRGVYYTYPTSFAL

-429 TLYLNFKVWK
+429 TVYLYFRVWK
-439 KGTTDD
+439 KEQQL
-445 RNI
+445 

>member
-21 NLMQQLYNT
+21 NFMQQLYNT

-35 VGNFVGSSA
+35 VGNYVGSSA
-44 LAAVGASGQISFFLV
+44 LAAVGAGGQISFFLV

-78 AKRDEQ
+78 AKDDEK
-84 LHAVIHNM
+84 LHAVVHNM
-92 LGIGLVLGVTITIL
+92 MGIGIVLGVVITIV
-106 GIIFSPVFLGW
+106 GIIFCPTFLGW
-117 IGTPDDMLAD
+117 IGTTVDMMPD
-127 AVVYLRIFF
+127 AVTYLRIFF
-136 GGMIFQVLYNMLAA
+136 GGMLFQVVYNMLAA

-162 FYLVISSVTNII
+162 IYLIISSGLNII
-174 LDLILVCVC
+174 LDLLFVCV
-183 RFGIAGAAWATIIS
+183 FKLGIAGAAWATVIS
-197 QAVCCILIFRYLM
+197 QAVCCVLILKYLM
-210 KVDGNYRVVLKDI
+210 GVEANYKVKLKDI
-223 TLQSFYV
+223 TLQRNYV
-230 KRIVQMGFPAAVQN
+230 KRIVKMGFPAAVQN
-244 AVIAFSSLLIQS
+244 AVIAFSSLLIQA

-292 FVGQNIG
+292 FVGQNVG
-299 AGNKNRAKK
+299 AGNMKRAKK
-308 GAGIIILINVVYTVV
+308 GAAIIIVINTIYTLIMTCVMTV
-323 MSFVM
+323 
-328 IGFDEQIISLF
+328 FDSQIISLF
-339 SRDPDVIR
+339 SHDPEVIE

-358 FYVLLG
+358 FYILLG

-384 IILFSLCVYRVIWM
+384 IILFSLCFYRVLWM
-398 AFARPFFSD
+398 MFARPYFSD
-407 IRGVYLTYPTSFAI
+407 IRGVYLTYPTSFVI

-429 TLYLNFKVWK
+429 AIYLYVWK
-439 KGTTDD
+439 KD
-445 RNI
+445 R

>member
-21 NLMQQLYNT
+21 NFMQQLYNT

-35 VGNFVGSSA
+35 VGNYVGSSA
-44 LAAVGASGQISFFLV
+44 LAAVGAGGQISFFLV

-78 AKRDEQ
+78 AKDDEK
-84 LHAVIHNM
+84 LHAVVHNM
-92 LGIGLVLGVTITIL
+92 MGIGIVLGVVITIV
-106 GIIFSPVFLGW
+106 GIIFCPAFLGW
-117 IGTPDDMLAD
+117 IGTPVDMMPD
-127 AVVYLRIFF
+127 AVTYLRIFF
-136 GGMIFQVLYNMLAA
+136 GGMLFQVVYNMLAA

-162 FYLVISSVTNII
+162 IYLIISSGLNII
-174 LDLILVCVC
+174 LDLLFVCV
-183 RFGIAGAAWATIIS
+183 FKLGIAGAAWATVIS
-197 QAVCCILIFRYLM
+197 QAVCCVLILKYLM
-210 KVDGNYRVVLKDI
+210 GVEANYKVKLKDI
-223 TLQSFYV
+223 TLQRNYV
-230 KRIVQMGFPAAVQN
+230 KRIVKMGFPAAVQN
-244 AVIAFSSLLIQS
+244 AVIAFSSLLIQA

-292 FVGQNIG
+292 FVGQNVG
-299 AGNKNRAKK
+299 AGNMKRAKK
-308 GAGIIILINVVYTVV
+308 GAAIIIVINTIYTLIMTCVMTV
-323 MSFVM
+323 
-328 IGFDEQIISLF
+328 FDSQIISLF
-339 SRDPDVIR
+339 SHDPEVIE

-384 IILFSLCVYRVIWM
+384 IILFSLCFYRVLWM
-398 AFARPFFSD
+398 MFARPYFSD
-407 IRGVYLTYPTSFAI
+407 IRGVYLTYPTSFVI

-429 TLYLNFKVWK
+429 AIYLYVWK
-439 KGTTDD
+439 KD
-445 RNI
+445 R

>member
-21 NLMQQLYNT
+21 NFMQQLYNT

-35 VGNFVGSSA
+35 VGNYVGSSA
-44 LAAVGASGQISFFLV
+44 LAAVGAGGQISFFLV

-78 AKRDEQ
+78 AKNDEK
-84 LHAVIHNM
+84 LHAVVHNM
-92 LGIGLVLGVTITIL
+92 MGIGIVLGVVITIV
-106 GIIFSPVFLGW
+106 GIIFCPTFLGW
-117 IGTPDDMLAD
+117 IGTPVDMMPD
-127 AVVYLRIFF
+127 AVTYLRIFF
-136 GGMIFQVLYNMLAA
+136 GGMLFQVVYNMLAA

-162 FYLVISSVTNII
+162 IYLIISSGLNII
-174 LDLILVCVC
+174 LDLLFVCV
-183 RFGIAGAAWATIIS
+183 FKLGIAGAAWATIIS
-197 QAVCCILIFRYLM
+197 QAVCCVLILKYLM
-210 KVDGNYRVVLKDI
+210 GVEANYKVKLKDI
-223 TLQSFYV
+223 TLQRNYV
-230 KRIVQMGFPAAVQN
+230 KRIVKMGFPAAVQN
-244 AVIAFSSLLIQS
+244 AVIAFSSLLIQA

-292 FVGQNIG
+292 FVGQNVG
-299 AGNKNRAKK
+299 AGNMKRAKK
-308 GAGIIILINVVYTVV
+308 GAAIIIVINTIYTLIMTCVMTV
-323 MSFVM
+323 
-328 IGFDEQIISLF
+328 FDSQIISLF
-339 SRDPDVIR
+339 SHDPEVIE

-384 IILFSLCVYRVIWM
+384 IILFSLCFYRVLWM
-398 AFARPFFSD
+398 MFARPYFSD
-407 IRGVYLTYPTSFAI
+407 IRGVYLTYPTSFVI

-429 TLYLNFKVWK
+429 AIYLYVWK
-439 KGTTDD
+439 KD
-445 RNI
+445 R

>member
-1 MTEGNILKSIILYSI
+1 MTEGNILKSIILYFI

-21 NLMQQLYNT
+21 NFMQQLYNT

-35 VGNFVGSSA
+35 VGNYVGSSA
-44 LAAVGASGQISFFLV
+44 LAAVGAGGQISFFLV

-78 AKRDEQ
+78 AKDDEK
-84 LHAVIHNM
+84 LHAVVHNM
-92 LGIGLVLGVTITIL
+92 MGIGIVLGVVITIV
-106 GIIFSPVFLGW
+106 GIIFCPTFLGW
-117 IGTPDDMLAD
+117 IGTPVDMMPD
-127 AVVYLRIFF
+127 AVTYLRIFF
-136 GGMIFQVLYNMLAA
+136 GGMLFQVVYNMLAA

-162 FYLVISSVTNII
+162 IYLIISSGLNII
-174 LDLILVCVC
+174 LDLLFVCV
-183 RFGIAGAAWATIIS
+183 FKLGIAGAAWATIIS
-197 QAVCCILIFRYLM
+197 QAVCCVLILKYLM
-210 KVDGNYRVVLKDI
+210 DVEANYKVKLKDI
-223 TLQSFYV
+223 TLQRNYV
-230 KRIVQMGFPAAVQN
+230 KRIVKMGFPAAVQN
-244 AVIAFSSLLIQS
+244 AVIAFSSLLIQA

-292 FVGQNIG
+292 FVGQNVG
-299 AGNKNRAKK
+299 AGNMKRAKK
-308 GAGIIILINVVYTVV
+308 GAAIIIVINTIYTLIMTCVMTV
-323 MSFVM
+323 
-328 IGFDEQIISLF
+328 FDSQIISLF
-339 SRDPDVIR
+339 SHDPEVIE

-384 IILFSLCVYRVIWM
+384 IILFSLCFYRVLWM
-398 AFARPFFSD
+398 MFARPYFSD
-407 IRGVYLTYPTSFAI
+407 IRGVYLTYPTSFVI
-421 GAVLMIGY
+421 GVVLMIGY
-429 TLYLNFKVWK
+429 AIYLYVWK
-439 KGTTDD
+439 KD
-445 RNI
+445 R

>member
-21 NLMQQLYNT
+21 NFMQQLYNT

-35 VGNFVGSSA
+35 VGNYVGSSA
-44 LAAVGASGQISFFLV
+44 LAAVGAGGQISFFLV

-78 AKRDEQ
+78 AKDDEK
-84 LHAVIHNM
+84 LHAVVHNM
-92 LGIGLVLGVTITIL
+92 MGIGIVLGVVITVV
-106 GIIFSPVFLGW
+106 GIIFCPTFLGW
-117 IGTPDDMLAD
+117 IGTPVDMMPD
-127 AVVYLRIFF
+127 AVSYLRIFF
-136 GGMIFQVLYNMLAA
+136 GGMLFQVVYNMLAA

-162 FYLVISSVTNII
+162 IYLIISSGLNII
-174 LDLILVCVC
+174 LDLLFVCV
-183 RFGIAGAAWATIIS
+183 FKLGIAGAAWATVIS
-197 QAVCCILIFRYLM
+197 QAVCCVLILKYLM
-210 KVDGNYRVVLKDI
+210 GVEANYKVKLKDI
-223 TLQSFYV
+223 TLQRNYV
-230 KRIVQMGFPAAVQN
+230 KRIVKMGFPAAVQN
-244 AVIAFSSLLIQS
+244 AVIAFSSLLIQA

-292 FVGQNIG
+292 FVGQNVG
-299 AGNKNRAKK
+299 AGNMKRAKK
-308 GAGIIILINVVYTVV
+308 GAAIIIVINTIYTLIMTCVMTV
-323 MSFVM
+323 
-328 IGFDEQIISLF
+328 FDSQIISLF
-339 SRDPDVIR
+339 SHDPEVIE

-384 IILFSLCVYRVIWM
+384 IILFSLCFYRVLWM
-398 AFARPFFSD
+398 MFARPYFSD
-407 IRGVYLTYPTSFAI
+407 IRGVYLTYPTSFVI

-429 TLYLNFKVWK
+429 AIYLYVWK
-439 KGTTDD
+439 KD
-445 RNI
+445 R

>member
-21 NLMQQLYNT
+21 NFMQQLYNT

-35 VGNFVGSSA
+35 VGNYVGSSA
-44 LAAVGASGQISFFLV
+44 LAAVGAGGQISFFLV

-78 AKRDEQ
+78 AKNDEK
-84 LHAVIHNM
+84 LHAVVHNM
-92 LGIGLVLGVTITIL
+92 MGIGIVLGVVITIV
-106 GIIFSPVFLGW
+106 GIIFCPTFLGW
-117 IGTPDDMLAD
+117 IGTPVDMMPD
-127 AVVYLRIFF
+127 AVTYLRIFF
-136 GGMIFQVLYNMLAA
+136 GGMLFQVVYNMLAA

-162 FYLVISSVTNII
+162 IYLIISSGLNII
-174 LDLILVCVC
+174 LDLLFVCV
-183 RFGIAGAAWATIIS
+183 FKLGIAGAAWATVIS
-197 QAVCCILIFRYLM
+197 QAVCCVLILKYLM
-210 KVDGNYRVVLKDI
+210 GVEANYKVKLKDI
-223 TLQSFYV
+223 TLQRNYV
-230 KRIVQMGFPAAVQN
+230 KRIVKMGFPAAVQN
-244 AVIAFSSLLIQS
+244 AVIAFSSLLIQA

-292 FVGQNIG
+292 FVGQNVG
-299 AGNKNRAKK
+299 AGNMKRAKK
-308 GAGIIILINVVYTVV
+308 GAAIIIVINTIYTLIMTCVMTV
-323 MSFVM
+323 
-328 IGFDEQIISLF
+328 FDSQIISLF
-339 SRDPDVIR
+339 SHDPEVIE

-358 FYVLLG
+358 FYILLG

-384 IILFSLCVYRVIWM
+384 IILFSLCFYRVLWM
-398 AFARPFFSD
+398 MFARPYFSD
-407 IRGVYLTYPTSFAI
+407 IRGVYLTYPTSFVI

-429 TLYLNFKVWK
+429 AIYLYVWK
-439 KGTTDD
+439 KD
-445 RNI
+445 R

>member
-21 NLMQQLYNT
+21 NFMQQLYNT

-35 VGNFVGSSA
+35 VGNYVGSSA
-44 LAAVGASGQISFFLV
+44 LAAVGAGGQISFFLV

-78 AKRDEQ
+78 AKDDEK
-84 LHAVIHNM
+84 LHAVVHNM
-92 LGIGLVLGVTITIL
+92 MGIGIVLGVVITIV
-106 GIIFSPVFLGW
+106 GIIFCPAFLGW
-117 IGTPDDMLAD
+117 IGTPVDMMPD
-127 AVVYLRIFF
+127 AVTYLRIFF
-136 GGMIFQVLYNMLAA
+136 GGMLFQVVYNMLAA

-162 FYLVISSVTNII
+162 IYLIISSGLNII
-174 LDLILVCVC
+174 LDLLFVCV
-183 RFGIAGAAWATIIS
+183 FKLGIAGAAWATIIS
-197 QAVCCILIFRYLM
+197 QAVCCVLILKYLM
-210 KVDGNYRVVLKDI
+210 DVEANYKVKLKDI
-223 TLQSFYV
+223 TLQRNYV
-230 KRIVQMGFPAAVQN
+230 KRIVKMGFPAAVQN
-244 AVIAFSSLLIQS
+244 AVIAFSSLLIQA

-292 FVGQNIG
+292 FVGQNVG
-299 AGNKNRAKK
+299 AGNMKRAKK
-308 GAGIIILINVVYTVV
+308 GAAIIIVINTIYTLIMTCVMTV
-323 MSFVM
+323 
-328 IGFDEQIISLF
+328 FDSQIISLF
-339 SRDPDVIR
+339 SHDPEVIE

-384 IILFSLCVYRVIWM
+384 IILFSLCFYRVLWM
-398 AFARPFFSD
+398 MFARPYFSD
-407 IRGVYLTYPTSFAI
+407 IRGVYLTYPTSFVI

-429 TLYLNFKVWK
+429 AVYLYVWK
-439 KGTTDD
+439 KD
-445 RNI
+445 R

>member
-21 NLMQQLYNT
+21 NFMQQLYNT

-35 VGNFVGSSA
+35 VGNYVGSSA
-44 LAAVGASGQISFFLV
+44 LAAVGAGGQISFFLV

-78 AKRDEQ
+78 AKDDEK
-84 LHAVIHNM
+84 LHAVVHNM
-92 LGIGLVLGVTITIL
+92 MGIGIVLGIVITIV
-106 GIIFSPVFLGW
+106 GIIFCPTFLGW
-117 IGTPDDMLAD
+117 IGTPADMMPD
-127 AVVYLRIFF
+127 AVTYLRIFF
-136 GGMIFQVLYNMLAA
+136 GGMLFQVVYNMLAA

-162 FYLVISSVTNII
+162 IYLIISSGFNII
-174 LDLILVCVC
+174 LDLLFVCV
-183 RFGIAGAAWATIIS
+183 FKLGIAGAAWATIIS
-197 QAVCCILIFRYLM
+197 QAVCCVLILKYLM
-210 KVDGNYRVVLKDI
+210 GVEANYKVKLKDI
-223 TLQSFYV
+223 TLQSDYV
-230 KRIVQMGFPAAVQN
+230 KRIVKMGFPAAVQN
-244 AVIAFSSLLIQS
+244 AVIAFSSLLIQA

-292 FVGQNIG
+292 FVGQNVG
-299 AGNKNRAKK
+299 AGNMKRAKK
-308 GAGIIILINVVYTVV
+308 GAVIIIVINMIYTLIMTCV
-323 MSFVM
+323 MTL
-328 IGFDEQIISLF
+328 FDSQIISLF
-339 SRDPDVIR
+339 SHDPEVIE

-384 IILFSLCVYRVIWM
+384 IILFSLCFYRVLWM
-398 AFARPFFSD
+398 MFVRPYFSD
-407 IRGVYLTYPTSFAI
+407 IRGVYLTYPTSFVI

-429 TLYLNFKVWK
+429 AVYLYAWK
-439 KGTTDD
+439 KD
-445 RNI
+445 R

>member
-21 NLMQQLYNT
+21 NFMQQLYNT

-35 VGNFVGSSA
+35 VGNYVGSSA
-44 LAAVGASGQISFFLV
+44 LAAVGAGGQISFFLV

-78 AKRDEQ
+78 AKDDEK
-84 LHAVIHNM
+84 LHAVVHNM
-92 LGIGLVLGVTITIL
+92 MGIGIVLGVVITIV
-106 GIIFSPVFLGW
+106 GIIFCPTFLGW
-117 IGTPDDMLAD
+117 IGTPVDMMPD
-127 AVVYLRIFF
+127 AVTYLRIFF
-136 GGMIFQVLYNMLAA
+136 GGMFFQVVYNMLAA

-162 FYLVISSVTNII
+162 IYLIISSGLNII
-174 LDLILVCVC
+174 LDLLFVCV
-183 RFGIAGAAWATIIS
+183 FKLGIAGAAWATVIS
-197 QAVCCILIFRYLM
+197 QAVCCVLILKYLM
-210 KVDGNYRVVLKDI
+210 GVEANYKVKLKDI
-223 TLQSFYV
+223 TLQRNYV
-230 KRIVQMGFPAAVQN
+230 KRIVKMGFPAAVQN
-244 AVIAFSSLLIQS
+244 AVIAFSSLLIQA

-292 FVGQNIG
+292 FVGQNVG
-299 AGNKNRAKK
+299 AGNMKRAKK
-308 GAGIIILINVVYTVV
+308 GAAIIIVINTIYTLIMTCVMTV
-323 MSFVM
+323 
-328 IGFDEQIISLF
+328 FDSQIISLF
-339 SRDPDVIR
+339 SHDPEVIE

-384 IILFSLCVYRVIWM
+384 IILFSLCFYRVLWM
-398 AFARPFFSD
+398 MFARPYFSD
-407 IRGVYLTYPTSFAI
+407 IRGVYLTYPTSFVI

-429 TLYLNFKVWK
+429 AIYLYVWK
-439 KGTTDD
+439 KD
-445 RNI
+445 R

>member
-21 NLMQQLYNT
+21 NFMQQLYNT

-35 VGNFVGSSA
+35 VGNYVGSSA
-44 LAAVGASGQISFFLV
+44 LAAVGAGGQISFFLV

-78 AKRDEQ
+78 AKDDEK
-84 LHAVIHNM
+84 LHAVVHNM
-92 LGIGLVLGVTITIL
+92 MGIGIVLGVVITIV
-106 GIIFSPVFLGW
+106 GIIFCPTFLGW
-117 IGTPDDMLAD
+117 IGTPVDMMPD
-127 AVVYLRIFF
+127 AVTYLRIFF
-136 GGMIFQVLYNMLAA
+136 GGMLFQVVYNMLAA

-162 FYLVISSVTNII
+162 IYLIISSGLNII
-174 LDLILVCVC
+174 LDLLFVCV
-183 RFGIAGAAWATIIS
+183 FKLGIAGAAWATIIS
-197 QAVCCILIFRYLM
+197 QAVCCVLILKYLM
-210 KVDGNYRVVLKDI
+210 DVEANYKVKLKDI
-223 TLQSFYV
+223 TLQSDYV
-230 KRIVQMGFPAAVQN
+230 KRIVKMGFPAAVQN
-244 AVIAFSSLLIQS
+244 AVIAFSSLLIQA

-292 FVGQNIG
+292 FVGQNVG
-299 AGNKNRAKK
+299 AGNMKRAKK
-308 GAGIIILINVVYTVV
+308 GAAIIIVINTIYTLIMTCVMTV
-323 MSFVM
+323 
-328 IGFDEQIISLF
+328 FDSQIISLF
-339 SRDPDVIR
+339 SHDPEVIE

-384 IILFSLCVYRVIWM
+384 IILFSLCFYRVLWM
-398 AFARPFFSD
+398 MFARPYFSD
-407 IRGVYLTYPTSFAI
+407 IRGVYLTYPTSFVI

-429 TLYLNFKVWK
+429 AIYLYVWK
-439 KGTTDD
+439 KD
-445 RNI
+445 R

>member
-21 NLMQQLYNT
+21 NFMQQLYNT

-35 VGNFVGSSA
+35 VGNYVGSSA
-44 LAAVGASGQISFFLV
+44 LAAVGAGGQISFFLV

-78 AKRDEQ
+78 AKDDEK
-84 LHAVIHNM
+84 LHAVVHNM
-92 LGIGLVLGVTITIL
+92 MGIGIVLGIVITIV
-106 GIIFSPVFLGW
+106 GIIFCPTFLGW
-117 IGTPDDMLAD
+117 IGTPVDMMPD
-127 AVVYLRIFF
+127 AVTYLRIFF
-136 GGMIFQVLYNMLAA
+136 GGMLFQVVYNMLAA

-162 FYLVISSVTNII
+162 IYLIISSGFNII
-174 LDLILVCVC
+174 LDLLFVCV
-183 RFGIAGAAWATIIS
+183 FKLGIAGAAWATIIS
-197 QAVCCILIFRYLM
+197 QAVCCVLILKYLIDVEANY
-210 KVDGNYRVVLKDI
+210 KVKLKDI
-223 TLQSFYV
+223 TLQSDYV
-230 KRIVQMGFPAAVQN
+230 KRIVKMGFPAAVQN
-244 AVIAFSSLLIQS
+244 AVIAFSSLLIQA

-292 FVGQNIG
+292 FVGQNVG
-299 AGNKNRAKK
+299 AGNMKRAKK
-308 GAGIIILINVVYTVV
+308 GAAIIIVINTIYTLIMTCVMTV
-323 MSFVM
+323 
-328 IGFDEQIISLF
+328 FDSQIISLF
-339 SRDPDVIR
+339 SHDPEVIE

-384 IILFSLCVYRVIWM
+384 IILFSLCFYRVLWM
-398 AFARPFFSD
+398 MFARPYFSD
-407 IRGVYLTYPTSFAI
+407 IRGVYLTYPTSFVI

-429 TLYLNFKVWK
+429 AIYLYVWK
-439 KGTTDD
+439 KD
-445 RNI
+445 R

>member
-21 NLMQQLYNT
+21 NFMQQLYNT

-35 VGNFVGSSA
+35 VGNYVGSSA
-44 LAAVGASGQISFFLV
+44 LAAVGAGGQISFFLV

-78 AKRDEQ
+78 AKDDEK
-84 LHAVIHNM
+84 LHAVVHNM
-92 LGIGLVLGVTITIL
+92 MGIGIVLGIVITIV
-106 GIIFSPVFLGW
+106 GIIFCPTFLGW
-117 IGTPDDMLAD
+117 IGTPVDMMPD
-127 AVVYLRIFF
+127 AVTYLRIFF
-136 GGMIFQVLYNMLAA
+136 GGMLFQVVYNMLAA

-162 FYLVISSVTNII
+162 IYLIISSGFNII
-174 LDLILVCVC
+174 LDLLFVCV
-183 RFGIAGAAWATIIS
+183 FKLGIAGAAWATIIS
-197 QAVCCILIFRYLM
+197 QAVCCVLILKYLM
-210 KVDGNYRVVLKDI
+210 GVEANYKVKLKDI
-223 TLQSFYV
+223 TLQSDYV
-230 KRIVQMGFPAAVQN
+230 KRIVKMGFPAAVQN
-244 AVIAFSSLLIQS
+244 AVIAFSSLLIQA

-292 FVGQNIG
+292 FVGQNVG
-299 AGNKNRAKK
+299 AGNMKRAKK
-308 GAGIIILINVVYTVV
+308 GAAIIIVINTIYTLIMTCVMTV
-323 MSFVM
+323 
-328 IGFDEQIISLF
+328 FDSQIISLF
-339 SRDPDVIR
+339 SHDPEVIE

-384 IILFSLCVYRVIWM
+384 IILFSLCFYRVLWM
-398 AFARPFFSD
+398 MFARPYFSD
-407 IRGVYLTYPTSFAI
+407 IRGVYLPYPTSFVI

-429 TLYLNFKVWK
+429 AVYLYVWK
-439 KGTTDD
+439 KD
-445 RNI
+445 R

>member
-21 NLMQQLYNT
+21 NFMQQLYNT

-35 VGNFVGSSA
+35 VGNYVGSSA
-44 LAAVGASGQISFFLV
+44 LAAVGAGGQISFFLV

-78 AKRDEQ
+78 AKDDEK
-84 LHAVIHNM
+84 LHAVVHNM
-92 LGIGLVLGVTITIL
+92 MGIGIVLGVVITIV
-106 GIIFSPVFLGW
+106 GIIFCPTFLGW
-117 IGTPDDMLAD
+117 IGTPVDMMPD
-127 AVVYLRIFF
+127 AVTYLRIFF
-136 GGMIFQVLYNMLAA
+136 GGMLFQVVYNMLAA

-162 FYLVISSVTNII
+162 IYLIISSGLNII
-174 LDLILVCVC
+174 LDLLFVCV
-183 RFGIAGAAWATIIS
+183 FKLGIAGAAWATVIS
-197 QAVCCILIFRYLM
+197 QAVCCVLILKYLM
-210 KVDGNYRVVLKDI
+210 GVEANYKVKLKDI
-223 TLQSFYV
+223 TLQSDYV
-230 KRIVQMGFPAAVQN
+230 KRIVKMGFPAAVQN
-244 AVIAFSSLLIQS
+244 AVIAFSSLLIQA

-292 FVGQNIG
+292 FVGQNVG
-299 AGNKNRAKK
+299 AGNMKRAKK
-308 GAGIIILINVVYTVV
+308 GAAIIIVINTIYTLIMTCVMTV
-323 MSFVM
+323 
-328 IGFDEQIISLF
+328 FDSQIISLF
-339 SRDPDVIR
+339 SHDPEVIE

-384 IILFSLCVYRVIWM
+384 IILFSLCFYRVLWM
-398 AFARPFFSD
+398 MFARPYFSD
-407 IRGVYLTYPTSFAI
+407 IRGVYLTYPTSFVI

-429 TLYLNFKVWK
+429 AVYLYVWK
-439 KGTTDD
+439 KD
-445 RNI
+445 R